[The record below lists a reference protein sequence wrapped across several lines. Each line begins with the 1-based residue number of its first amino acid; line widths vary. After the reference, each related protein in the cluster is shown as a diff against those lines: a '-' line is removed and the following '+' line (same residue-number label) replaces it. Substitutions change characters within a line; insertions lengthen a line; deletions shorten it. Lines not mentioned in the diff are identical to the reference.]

1 MAPAAA
7 AAAAGE
13 EGAWPA
19 RGAGR
24 GAEPLAAGGG
34 GGGCG
39 SGGLAMVFLKLREQV
54 GARGD
59 RDGREAARPRGG
71 EPSRAAAAP
80 VPAPGLT
87 GGPARPAGPRYG
99 EECSL
104 AGGARPQ
111 VRGYPAGGTCPPRRP
126 RSALFGRRPSP
137 PPLFTRSSEPPKRRA
152 PLGAPSHLL
161 SAARCDTKV
170 GGSARSPRRH
180 ACCTRR
186 DGPLDA
192 VLAPR
197 PRSAACDLRGRVAAP
212 AGTPVPNAAGAWRG
226 AVGAPCS

>member
-1 MAPAAA
+1 MAA
-7 AAAAGE
+7 
-13 EGAWPA
+13 
-19 RGAGR
+19 
-24 GAEPLAAGGG
+24 GG

-54 GARGD
+54 GARGG

-71 EPSRAAAAP
+71 EPPCAAAP

-87 GGPARPAGPRYG
+87 GGPARRAGPRSG
-99 EECSL
+99 EEHRL

-111 VRGYPAGGTCPPRRP
+111 VRGYPAGGTCPPRRL

-137 PPLFTRSSEPPKRRA
+137 PPLFARRSEPPKRRA

-180 ACCTRR
+180 ACRTRR
-186 DGPLDA
+186 AERRDA
-192 VLAPR
+192 LVAPQ
-197 PRSAACDLRGRVAAP
+197 PRNAASNLRGRVPEPRRRTCASRC
-212 AGTPVPNAAGAWRG
+212 AGPLRG
-226 AVGAPCS
+226 AQ